1 MPSPRRYPCNDRKS
15 IRNSDHELPAMLP
28 RALLAACVA
37 TGLLFPAYGQ
47 LIRPGRDMRAG
58 KGVKPKLEP
67 FAAEGRIRAVIPGR
81 MKMPGRIQILTDSTQ
96 NWLVLV
102 DPKTIVRVVG
112 TAEPDFLRAG
122 MFIRFTAEVDNRGMA
137 KEKLKQLTIFTPSQ
151 QNFPGIW
158 LEGQGPADDKP
169 AEGERRF
176 GTGIGGVPPVG
187 HANASPNGRAAGKA
201 PTSGVYS
208 IAGQITR
215 SRKDRLTVNAGRAA
229 VRVQLAEDPKIDV
242 DFADYSVAKPGDR
255 ISVTKGKMFAGR
267 IGLAQAQELTIK
279 LSKPLSL
286 AKNKPVRP
294 KPPPKK
300 RPRRQPQKVDPQK
313 EPLGEQ
319 K

>member
-1 MPSPRRYPCNDRKS
+1 
-15 IRNSDHELPAMLP
+15 MLP
-28 RALLAACVA
+28 RALFAACVA

-47 LIRPGRDMRAG
+47 VIRPGRDVRAG
-58 KGVKPKLEP
+58 KGVRPKLEP
-67 FAAEGRIRAVIPGR
+67 FAAEGTVQAV
-81 MKMPGRIQILTDSTQ
+81 MPRGIQMLTDSTQ
-96 NWLVLV
+96 NWMVII
-102 DPKTIVRVVG
+102 DPKTVIHVTG
-112 TAEPDFLRAG
+112 TAEADFLRAG
-122 MFIRFTAEVDNRGMA
+122 IFIRFTAEVDKRGSA
-137 KEKLKQLTIFTPSQ
+137 KEKLEQLTIFTPSQ

-158 LEGQGPADDKP
+158 PEGQGPADDKP
-169 AEGERRF
+169 AEGQRRF

-187 HANASPNGRAAGKA
+187 RANAAPNGRAAGKA

-208 IAGQITR
+208 IAGRITR
-215 SRKDRLTVNAGRAA
+215 CRKDRLTVNAGRAA

-286 AKNKPVRP
+286 AKKKPIRP

-300 RPRRQPQKVDPQK
+300 RPRRQPQKADPQK

>member
-1 MPSPRRYPCNDRKS
+1 
-15 IRNSDHELPAMLP
+15 MLP
-28 RALLAACVA
+28 RALLAVCVA
-37 TGLLFPAYGQ
+37 AGLLFPAYGQ
-47 LIRPGRDMRAG
+47 VLRPRRDVRAG

-67 FAAEGRIRAVIPGR
+67 FAAEGTIRAVIPGR
-81 MKMPGRIQILTDSTQ
+81 MKMPGRIQMLTDSTQ

-112 TAEPDFLRAG
+112 TAEADFLRAG

-151 QNFPGIW
+151 QSFPGIW
-158 LEGQGPADDKP
+158 PEGQDPAGDKP
-169 AEGERRF
+169 AEGKRRF
-176 GTGIGGVPPVG
+176 GTGIGGVP
-187 HANASPNGRAAGKA
+187 PNGRAAGKA

-208 IAGQITR
+208 IAGQIAR
-215 SRKDRLTVNAGRAA
+215 CRKDRLTVNAVRAA
-229 VRVQLAEDPKIDV
+229 VRVQLAKDPKIDV

-286 AKNKPVRP
+286 AKKKPVRP

-300 RPRRQPQKVDPQK
+300 RPRRPPQKADPQK
-313 EPLGEQ
+313 EPPGAQ

>member
-1 MPSPRRYPCNDRKS
+1 
-15 IRNSDHELPAMLP
+15 MLP

-37 TGLLFPAYGQ
+37 AGLLFPAYGQ
-47 LIRPGRDMRAG
+47 VIRPRRNVRAG

-67 FAAEGRIRAVIPGR
+67 FAAEGTVRAV
-81 MKMPGRIQILTDSTQ
+81 MPRGIQMLTDSTQ
-96 NWLVLV
+96 NWMVII
-102 DPKTIVRVVG
+102 DPKTVIHVTG
-112 TAEPDFLRAG
+112 TAEADFLRAG
-122 MFIRFTAEVDNRGMA
+122 IFIRFTAEVDNRGMA

-158 LEGQGPADDKP
+158 PEGQDPAGDKP
-169 AEGERRF
+169 AEGKRRF
-176 GTGIGGVPPVG
+176 GTGIGGVP
-187 HANASPNGRAAGKA
+187 SNGRAAGKA

-215 SRKDRLTVNAGRAA
+215 CRKDRLTVNAVRAA
-229 VRVQLAEDPKIDV
+229 VRVQLAKDPKIDV

-279 LSKPLSL
+279 LSRPLSL
-286 AKNKPVRP
+286 AKKKPVRP
-294 KPPPKK
+294 KPPPRK
-300 RPRRQPQKVDPQK
+300 RRRGPPQKTDPQK
-313 EPLGEQ
+313 EPPGEQ

>member
-1 MPSPRRYPCNDRKS
+1 
-15 IRNSDHELPAMLP
+15 MLP

-47 LIRPGRDMRAG
+47 VIRPRRDMRAG

-67 FAAEGRIRAVIPGR
+67 FAAEGTVQVV
-81 MKMPGRIQILTDSTQ
+81 MPRGIQMLTDSTQ
-96 NWLVLV
+96 NWMVIV
-102 DPKTIVRVVG
+102 DPKTVIHVIG
-112 TAEPDFLRAG
+112 TAEADFLRAG

-137 KEKLKQLTIFTPSQ
+137 KEKLEQLTVFTPSQ
-151 QNFPGIW
+151 QNLPGIW
-158 LEGQGPADDKP
+158 PEGQEPAGDKP

-187 HANASPNGRAAGKA
+187 HAKAPPNGRAAGKA
-201 PTSGVYS
+201 PTSGVYT
-208 IAGQITR
+208 IAGRITR
-215 SRKDRLTVNAGRAA
+215 CRKDRLTVHAGRAA

-286 AKNKPVRP
+286 AKKKPVRP

-300 RPRRQPQKVDPQK
+300 RPRRQPQKADPQR